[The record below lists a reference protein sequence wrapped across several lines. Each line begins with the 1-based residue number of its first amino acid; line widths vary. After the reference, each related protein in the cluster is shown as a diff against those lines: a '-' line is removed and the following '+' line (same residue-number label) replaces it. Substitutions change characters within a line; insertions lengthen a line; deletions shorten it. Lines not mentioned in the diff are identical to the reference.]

1 MIFEIATFLDKH
13 YHEDISLAD
22 IASRFYLSREYIS
35 RKFKQEFEVN
45 LSDYL
50 GQIRMSKA
58 KVLLCNP
65 NLRISQV
72 AEMVGY
78 QDEKYF
84 SKVFKKMSGMTP
96 NEYRKTTNSI

>member
-1 MIFEIATFLDKH
+1 MQE
-13 YHEDISLAD
+13 
-22 IASRFYLSREYIS
+22 IASRFFLSREYIS

-58 KVLLCNP
+58 KVLLRNP
-65 NLRISQV
+65 HLRISQV

-84 SKVFKKMSGMTP
+84 SKVFK
-96 NEYRKTTNSI
+96 N